1 MEKTSTW
8 AKILEHLK
16 TRVDEREFD
25 SWFRDSRQKS
35 ETAETIFVQVRTPL
49 FVDYIPEAY
58 AVQIAEA
65 ARLAGAGNREIR
77 FGADGDY
84 RSAVNPQKVPAEP
97 RRRAGGLNSAYT
109 FEHFVTGESNRLAHA
124 AALRVADQTSRQYNP
139 LFVCGGTG
147 LGKTHLMQAIG
158 HRRLSRR
165 PG

>member
-1 MEKTSTW
+1 MEKQTTW

-35 ETAETIFVQVRTPL
+35 ESAEAIFVQVRTPL

-77 FGADGDY
+77 FGADGEY
-84 RSAVNPQKVPAEP
+84 RSAVNPQKVPSEP
-97 RRRAGGLNSAYT
+97 RRRAGGLNPAYT

-124 AALRVADQTSRQYNP
+124 AAQRVA
-139 LFVCGGTG
+139 
-147 LGKTHLMQAIG
+147 
-158 HRRLSRR
+158 
-165 PG
+165 